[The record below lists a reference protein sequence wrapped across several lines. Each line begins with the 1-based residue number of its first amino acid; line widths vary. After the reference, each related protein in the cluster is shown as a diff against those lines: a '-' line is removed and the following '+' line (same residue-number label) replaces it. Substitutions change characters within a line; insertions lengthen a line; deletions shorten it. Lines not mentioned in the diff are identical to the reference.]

1 MNEYKADRYIREYKE
16 LEKEKDKFK
25 EIAKQEKQHIESTLE
40 YKLKRIQEQQQDIE
54 ITLKEFAKD
63 REDLKEA
70 KTQFKYTSLSGE
82 VVIKKDSTKILK
94 DDKVLDLQQIK
105 KSDFKHF
112 VTVEQ
117 KEKLN
122 WADMKRLLVIK
133 DNNIVN
139 SETGEV
145 VKLKGLE
152 LEEEKGKVII
162 K

>member
-1 MNEYKADRYIREYKE
+1 MNEYKADRYIREWKE
-16 LEKEKDKFK
+16 LEAEKDKFK
-25 EIAKQEKQHIESTLE
+25 KIAEQEKQQIESTLE
-40 YKLKRIQEQQQDIE
+40 YKLKRIQKQQQDIE

-63 REDLKEA
+63 REDTKET
-70 KTQFKYTSLSGE
+70 KTQYKYTSLSGE
-82 VVIKKDSTKILK
+82 VVMKKDVWKMK
-94 DDKVLDLQQIK
+94 QNLDIEEVK
-105 KSDFKHF
+105 KSYFKHF

-122 WADMKRLLVIK
+122 WADMKRLLIIK
-133 DNNIVN
+133 DNNIIN